1 MGNGE
6 RGQGGQGGQGDKGT
20 RGQGGEIFLLSYP
33 FTAGATT
40 GRHVLGGSF
49 PPKAALGTPATH
61 CLP

>member
-1 MGNGE
+1 MGRWGDGE
-6 RGQGGQGGQGDKGT
+6 MGGQGEKYFF
-20 RGQGGEIFLLSYP
+20 FLTLSP